1 MFSQVLC
8 GSKDRLSLVV
18 NPSFAAV
25 LLCNFRQVPLPRS
38 ASFYIDLIYF
48 QKDQSGC
55 SFKTMLQD
63 KGRGCETEEVLEGI
77 QNRDGGLDQSE
88 SCGSGEYH
96 LEYSQIFKVGVI
108 DFGLGARYEG
118 KTSQW

>member
-38 ASFYIDLIYF
+38 ASFCIDLIYF
-48 QKDQSGC
+48 PKDQSGC
-55 SFKTMLQD
+55 SFKTML
-63 KGRGCETEEVLEGI
+63 
-77 QNRDGGLDQSE
+77 
-88 SCGSGEYH
+88 
-96 LEYSQIFKVGVI
+96 
-108 DFGLGARYEG
+108 
-118 KTSQW
+118 